1 MKKKIMIG
9 VLGAVIVSGSAQA
22 TDNDFSHWLIRLR
35 GISVIPETST
45 NAVNPIGGHI
55 KTSNQIVPELDFS
68 YFFTQHIAAEL
79 ILGTSRH
86 AVTATNTS
94 LGNVNLGKV
103 SLLPPTLTVQYHFMS
118 TSRFSPYVGAGI
130 NYTYFYDIQNGPSLS
145 STKYGDSVGPALQL
159 GADVAINKH
168 WLFNIDAKKLFVTSH
183 VTTLSGPTTITS
195 NVALNP
201 WVVGA
206 GFGYRFS

>member
-1 MKKKIMIG
+1 MEKKIIMS
-9 VLGAVIVSGSAQA
+9 LLCAFVITGSAQA
-22 TDNDFSHWLIRLR
+22 MNNDFSHWLVRFR

-45 NAVNPIGGHI
+45 NAINPIEGKI
-55 KTSNQIVPELDFS
+55 KASNQIIPELDFS
-68 YFFTQHIAAEL
+68 YFFTQNIAAEL

-86 AVTATNTS
+86 SVIANNTA
-94 LGNVNLGKV
+94 LGNVDLGKV
-103 SLLPPTLTVQYHFMS
+103 SLLPPTLTVQYHFIP
-118 TSRFSPYVGAGI
+118 TSRFSPYIGAGV

-145 STKYGDSVGPALQL
+145 ATKYGHSFGPALQL
-159 GADVAINKH
+159 GADIAINNN

-183 VTTLSGPTTITS
+183 VTTLSGSAIITS